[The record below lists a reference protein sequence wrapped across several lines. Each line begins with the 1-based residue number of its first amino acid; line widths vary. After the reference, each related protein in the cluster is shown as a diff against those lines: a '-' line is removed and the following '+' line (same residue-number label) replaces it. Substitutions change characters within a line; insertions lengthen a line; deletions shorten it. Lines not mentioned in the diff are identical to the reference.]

1 MEEPSGIVYFINI
14 FSKKRKKNLLTVND
28 YKTKIIWY
36 IKDTFLIS
44 SYAQI
49 IIMPIIAY
57 TYKTISLTFFITNIL
72 TSYLIGIII
81 IIGFFLILV
90 SFINIQ
96 LAKLLGNLYKL
107 FIDLLLIIAKYT
119 SDIPFSKIY
128 VKTPQI
134 WQIMLYYIIIF
145 LGTYLYKK
153 FGKEWIKLKIKEVF
167 NIIIKNNKK
176 FVAILII
183 IVIFILISI
192 KVPNNLKIYF
202 IDVGHAALDCLII
215 TPNNTKILIDRRGK

>member
-176 FVAILII
+176 FVAVLII

-192 KVPNNLKIYF
+192 KVPNNLKAYF
-202 IDVGHAALDCLII
+202 IDVGQGDSCLII

>member
-72 TSYLIGIII
+72 TSFLIGIII
-81 IIGFFLILV
+81 IVGFFLILV
-90 SFINIQ
+90 SFMNIQ
-96 LAKLLGNLYKL
+96 IAKLLGNLYKL

-176 FVAILII
+176 FVAVLII

-192 KVPNNLKIYF
+192 KVPNNLKVYF
-202 IDVGHAALDCLII
+202 IDVGQGDSCLII